1 MFDDLD
7 IFAAVVEHSSLNRAS
22 RQLNLSQP
30 ALSRKISKL
39 EERLGVPLFNRFGKR
54 LELTEVGRLTYT
66 YALEQRQ
73 QRSRF
78 LEALSKFKE
87 GEPVLVTLG
96 ASLTTL
102 QTTLPPMINAY
113 MEKYPAAELKL
124 ITGKTHEIVSAVSEG
139 KCDVG
144 IIASSIQEPGLR
156 CIPLFEDQLRL
167 VVSDHHP
174 LTLIPKLT
182 MDHLSRLPMILFSK
196 GTWYRRLTDDLF
208 QRSGVDP
215 DVRMEIDSFE
225 AIVRLLPTIKAAAL
239 LPKSYLRPELLDGG
253 GLASLHIKELE
264 QTQRMTCLIYRDSGG
279 LTTAARSLVQVTEE
293 VFLTGRGGGIG
304 D

>member
-39 EERLGVPLFNRFGKR
+39 EERLGVALFNRFGKR

-73 QRSRF
+73 QRSKF

-87 GEPVLVTLG
+87 GEPQLVTLG

-102 QTTLPPMINAY
+102 QTTLPPLVNAY

-124 ITGKTHEIVSAVSEG
+124 ITGKTHEIVSSVSEG
-139 KCDVG
+139 RSDLG
-144 IIASSIQEPGLR
+144 IIASAIQEPGLR

-167 VVSDHHP
+167 VVSEHHP
-174 LTLIPKLT
+174 LAHSGKLA
-182 MDHLSRLPMILFSK
+182 MGDLARLPMILFSK
-196 GTWYRRLTDDLF
+196 GTWYRRMTDELF

-239 LPKSYLRPELLDGG
+239 LPKSYLRSELLNGG
-253 GLASLHIKELE
+253 GLVSLHIKELE
-264 QTQRMTCLIYRDSGG
+264 QTQRTTCLIYPVSGG
-279 LTTAARSLVQVTEE
+279 LSTAARCLVQVTEE
-293 VFLTGRGGGIG
+293 VFLPGLE
-304 D
+304 

>member
-39 EERLGVPLFNRFGKR
+39 EERLGVSLFNRFGKR

-66 YALEQRQ
+66 YALEQRL
-73 QRSRF
+73 QRSKF

-87 GEPVLVTLG
+87 GEPQLVTLG

-102 QTTLPPMINAY
+102 QTTLPPLVNAY

-124 ITGKTHEIVSAVSEG
+124 ITGRTHEIVSSVSEG
-139 KCDVG
+139 RSDVG
-144 IIASSIQEPGLR
+144 IVASSIQEPGLR

-167 VVSDHHP
+167 VVSEHHP
-174 LTLIPKLT
+174 LTLSAKLT
-182 MDHLSRLPMILFSK
+182 MDDLNRLPMILFSK
-196 GTWYRRLTDDLF
+196 GTWYRRMTDELF
-208 QRSGVDP
+208 QRCGTDP

-239 LPKSYLRPELLDGG
+239 LPKSYLRPELLNGG
-253 GLASLHIKELE
+253 GLVSLHIKELE
-264 QTQRMTCLIYRDSGG
+264 QTQRTTCLIYPGNGG
-279 LTTAARSLVQVTEE
+279 LSTASRCLVQVTEE
-293 VFLTGRGGGIG
+293 VFLA
-304 D
+304 DQE

>member
-7 IFAAVVEHSSLNRAS
+7 IFAVVVEHSSLNRAS

-39 EERLGVPLFNRFGKR
+39 EERLGVALFNRFGKR

-73 QRSRF
+73 QRSKF

-87 GEPVLVTLG
+87 GEPQFVTLG

-102 QTTLPPMINAY
+102 QTTLPPLVNAY

-124 ITGKTHEIVSAVSEG
+124 VTGKTHEIVSSVSEG

-167 VVSDHHP
+167 VVSEHHP
-174 LTLIPKLT
+174 LTLPAKLT
-182 MDHLSRLPMILFSK
+182 MEHLARLPMILFSK
-196 GTWYRRLTDDLF
+196 GTWYRRTTDELF
-208 QRSGVDP
+208 QRCGVEP

-225 AIVRLLPTIKAAAL
+225 AIVRLLPTTKAAAL
-239 LPKSYLRPELLDGG
+239 LPKSYLRPELLNGG
-253 GLASLHIKELE
+253 GLVSLHIKELE
-264 QTQRMTCLIYRDSGG
+264 QTQRTTCLIYQGSGG
-279 LTTAARSLVQVTEE
+279 LSTAARCLVQVTEE
-293 VFLTGRGGGIG
+293 VFLSGHE
-304 D
+304 

>member
-39 EERLGVPLFNRFGKR
+39 EERLGVTLFNRFGKR

-73 QRSRF
+73 QRSKF

-87 GEPVLVTLG
+87 GEPQLVTLG

-102 QTTLPPMINAY
+102 QTTLPPLVNAY

-124 ITGKTHEIVSAVSEG
+124 VTGRTHEIVSSVSEG
-139 KCDVG
+139 RSDVG
-144 IIASSIQEPGLR
+144 IVASSIQEPGLR

-167 VVSDHHP
+167 VVSEQHP
-174 LTLIPKLT
+174 LTLNAKLT
-182 MDHLSRLPMILFSK
+182 MDDLNRLPMILFSK
-196 GTWYRRLTDDLF
+196 GTWYRRMTDELF
-208 QRSGVDP
+208 QRCGTDP

-239 LPKSYLRPELLDGG
+239 LPKSYLRPELLNGG
-253 GLASLHIKELE
+253 GLVSLHIKELE
-264 QTQRMTCLIYRDSGG
+264 QTQRTTCLIYPSSGG
-279 LTTAARSLVQVTEE
+279 LSTAARCLVQVTEE
-293 VFLTGRGGGIG
+293 VFLAGRE
-304 D
+304 

>member
-1 MFDDLD
+1 MYDDLD

-39 EERLGVPLFNRFGKR
+39 EERLGVALFTRHGKR

-87 GEPVLVTLG
+87 GEPLLVTLG

-102 QTTLPPMINAY
+102 QTTLPPLVNAY
-113 MEKYPAAELKL
+113 MEKFPAAELKL
-124 ITGKTHEIVSAVSEG
+124 ITGKTHEIVSSVSEG
-139 KCDVG
+139 KSDVG
-144 IIASSIQEPGLR
+144 IIASMVQEPGLR

-167 VVSDHHP
+167 VVSGQHP
-174 LTLIPKLT
+174 LALSAKLT
-182 MDHLSRLPMILFSK
+182 MDDLSRLPMLLFSK

-208 QRSGVDP
+208 QRSGIEP
-215 DVRMEIDSFE
+215 DVRLEIDSFE

-239 LPKSYLRPELLDGG
+239 LPKSYLRPELLNGG
-253 GLASLHIKELE
+253 GLVSLYIKELE
-264 QTQRMTCLIYRDSGG
+264 QTQRTTCLIYRDDGALS
-279 LTTAARSLVQVTEE
+279 TAARSLVQVTEE
-293 VFLTGRGGGIG
+293 IYLSRHE
-304 D
+304 

>member
-1 MFDDLD
+1 MYDDLD
-7 IFAAVVEHSSLNRAS
+7 AFAAVVEHSSLNRAS

-39 EERLGVPLFNRFGKR
+39 EERLGVALFNRFGKR

-73 QRSRF
+73 QRSKF

-87 GEPVLVTLG
+87 GEPQLVTLG

-102 QTTLPPMINAY
+102 QTTLPPLVKAY
-113 MEKYPAAELKL
+113 TEKYPAAELKL
-124 ITGKTHEIVSAVSEG
+124 ITGKTHEMVTAVSEG
-139 KCDVG
+139 KCDVA
-144 IIASSIQEPGLR
+144 IIASQVQEPGLR

-167 VVSDHHP
+167 VVSEQHP
-174 LTLIPKLT
+174 LTLTPRLT

-196 GTWYRRLTDDLF
+196 GTWYRRTTDDLF
-208 QRSGVDP
+208 QRCGVDP

-239 LPKSYLRPELLDGG
+239 LPNSYLRPELLNGG
-253 GLASLHIKELE
+253 GWSPCTSRSWSRRSGPLASS
-264 QTQRMTCLIYRDSGG
+264 TRAAADSARQR
-279 LTTAARSLVQVTEE
+279 AAWCR
-293 VFLTGRGGGIG
+293 
-304 D
+304 

>member
-39 EERLGVPLFNRFGKR
+39 EERLGVPLFNRHGKR

-73 QRSRF
+73 QRSKF

-87 GEPVLVTLG
+87 GEPQFVTLG

-102 QTTLPPMINAY
+102 QTTLPPLVNAY
-113 MEKYPAAELKL
+113 MEKYPTAELKL
-124 ITGKTHEIVSAVSEG
+124 ITGRTHEIVSSVSEG
-139 KCDVG
+139 RSDVG
-144 IIASSIQEPGLR
+144 IIASSIKEPGLR

-167 VVSDHHP
+167 VVSEHHP
-174 LTLIPKLT
+174 LTLSPKLT
-182 MDHLSRLPMILFSK
+182 MEHLSRLPMILFSK

-208 QRSGVDP
+208 QRCGIDP

-239 LPKSYLRPELLDGG
+239 LPKSYLRPELLNGG
-253 GLASLHIKELE
+253 GLVSLHIKELE
-264 QTQRMTCLIYRDSGG
+264 QTQRTTCLIYRDSGV
-279 LTTAARSLVQVTEE
+279 LSTAARSLVQTTED
-293 VFLTGRGGGIG
+293 VYLLGREG
-304 D
+304 DQ

>member
-1 MFDDLD
+1 MYDDLE

-39 EERLGVPLFNRFGKR
+39 EDRLGVALFNRYGKR

-73 QRSRF
+73 QRSKF

-87 GEPVLVTLG
+87 GEPKLVTLG
-96 ASLTTL
+96 ASLTSL
-102 QTTLPPMINAY
+102 QTTLPPLVNAY
-113 MEKYPAAELKL
+113 MEKYPTAELKL
-124 ITGKTHEIVSAVSEG
+124 ITGKTHEIVSSVSEG

-144 IIASSIQEPGLR
+144 LIASSIHEPGLR

-167 VVSDHHP
+167 VVSEHHP
-174 LTLIPKLT
+174 LNLIPKLT
-182 MDHLSRLPMILFSK
+182 MEHLSRQPMILFSK
-196 GTWYRRLTDDLF
+196 GTWYRRQTDDLF
-208 QRSGVDP
+208 QRCAIDP

-225 AIVRLLPTIKAAAL
+225 AIVRLLPTIKAATL
-239 LPKSYLRPELLDGG
+239 LPKSYLRPELLKGS
-253 GLASLHIKELE
+253 GLVSRHIKELE
-264 QTQRMTCLIYRDSGG
+264 QTQRTTCLIYRDSGA
-279 LTTAARSLVQVTEE
+279 LSTAARSLVQVTEE
-293 VFLTGRGGGIG
+293 MFLSGRE
-304 D
+304 

>member
-39 EERLGVPLFNRFGKR
+39 EERLGVPLFSRYGKR
-54 LELTEVGRLTYT
+54 LELTEVGRLAYT

-73 QRSRF
+73 QRSKF
-78 LEALSKFKE
+78 MEALSKFKE
-87 GEPVLVTLG
+87 GEPQLVTLG

-102 QTTLPPMINAY
+102 QTTLPPLVNTY

-124 ITGKTHEIVSAVSEG
+124 ITGKTHEIVSSVSEG

-167 VVSDHHP
+167 VVSSQHP
-174 LTLIPKLT
+174 LTLLPKLS

-208 QRSGVDP
+208 QRCGIDP

-225 AIVRLLPTIKAAAL
+225 AIVRLLPTAKTAAL
-239 LPKSYLRPELLDGG
+239 LPKSYLRPELLNGS
-253 GLASLHIKELE
+253 GLVSLHIKELE
-264 QTQRMTCLIYRDSGG
+264 QTQRTTCLIYRDGGG
-279 LTTAARSLVQVTEE
+279 LSGAARSLVQVTKE
-293 VFLTGRGGGIG
+293 VFLPKLA

>member
-39 EERLGVPLFNRFGKR
+39 EERLGVSLFNRFGKR

-73 QRSRF
+73 QRSKF
-78 LEALSKFKE
+78 LEALSKFRE
-87 GEPVLVTLG
+87 GEPQLVTLG

-102 QTTLPPMINAY
+102 QTTLPPLVNAY
-113 MEKYPAAELKL
+113 MNKYPAAELKL
-124 ITGKTHEIVSAVSEG
+124 ITGKTHEIVSAVNEG

-167 VVSDHHP
+167 VVSEQHP
-174 LTLIPKLT
+174 LTLTAKLT
-182 MDHLSRLPMILFSK
+182 MEHLSRLPMILFSK
-196 GTWYRRLTDDLF
+196 GTWYRRMTDELF
-208 QRSGVDP
+208 QRCGVDP

-239 LPKSYLRPELLDGG
+239 LPKSYLRPELLNGG
-253 GLASLHIKELE
+253 GLVSLHIKELE
-264 QTQRMTCLIYRDSGG
+264 QTQRTTCLIYQGSGG
-279 LTTAARSLVQVTEE
+279 LSTAARCLVQVTEE
-293 VFLTGRGGGIG
+293 VFLDGRE
-304 D
+304 

>member
-7 IFAAVVEHSSLNRAS
+7 IFASVVEHSSLNRAS

-39 EERLGVPLFNRFGKR
+39 EERLGVPLFTRYGKR

-73 QRSRF
+73 QRSKF

-87 GEPVLVTLG
+87 GEPLLVTLG

-102 QTTLPPMINAY
+102 QTTLPPLVNAY

-124 ITGKTHEIVSAVSEG
+124 NTGRTHEIVTSVSEG
-139 KCDVG
+139 KSDVG

-167 VVSDHHP
+167 VVSEHHP
-174 LTLIPKLT
+174 LTLFPKLT

-208 QRSGVDP
+208 QRCGIDP

-239 LPKSYLRPELLDGG
+239 LPKSYLRPELLNGG
-253 GLASLHIKELE
+253 GLVSLHIKELE
-264 QTQRMTCLIYRDSGG
+264 QTQRTTCIIYRDSGG
-279 LTTAARSLVQVTEE
+279 LSTAARSLVQVTED
-293 VFLTGRGGGIG
+293 VFLSRLENT
-304 D
+304 

>member
-39 EERLGVPLFNRFGKR
+39 EERLGVTLFNRFGKR

-66 YALEQRQ
+66 YALEQRL
-73 QRSRF
+73 QRSKF

-87 GEPVLVTLG
+87 GEPQLVTLG

-102 QTTLPPMINAY
+102 QTTLPPLVNAY

-124 ITGKTHEIVSAVSEG
+124 ITGRTHEIVSSVSEG
-139 KCDVG
+139 RSDVG
-144 IIASSIQEPGLR
+144 IVASSIQEPGLR

-167 VVSDHHP
+167 VVSEHHP
-174 LTLIPKLT
+174 LTLSAKLT
-182 MDHLSRLPMILFSK
+182 MDDLSRLPMILFSK
-196 GTWYRRLTDDLF
+196 GTWYRRMTDELF
-208 QRSGVDP
+208 QRCGVDP

-239 LPKSYLRPELLDGG
+239 LPKSYLRPELLNGG
-253 GLASLHIKELE
+253 GLVSS
-264 QTQRMTCLIYRDSGG
+264 TS
-279 LTTAARSLVQVTEE
+279 RSLSRPSAPPASFIRATA
-293 VFLTGRGGGIG
+293 

>member
-39 EERLGVPLFNRFGKR
+39 EERLGVSLFNRFGKR

-78 LEALSKFKE
+78 LEALTKFKE
-87 GEPVLVTLG
+87 GEPQLVTLG

-102 QTTLPPMINAY
+102 QTTLPPLVNAY
-113 MEKYPAAELKL
+113 MDKYPAAELKL
-124 ITGKTHEIVSAVSEG
+124 ITGKTHEIVSAVNEG

-144 IIASSIQEPGLR
+144 IIASAIREPGLR

-167 VVSDHHP
+167 VVTEQHP
-174 LTLIPKLT
+174 LTLTGKLT
-182 MDHLSRLPMILFSK
+182 MDQLSRLPMILFSK
-196 GTWYRRLTDDLF
+196 GTWYRRMTDELF
-208 QRSGVDP
+208 QRCGVDP

-239 LPKSYLRPELLDGG
+239 LPKSYLRPELLNGG
-253 GLASLHIKELE
+253 GLVSLHIKELE
-264 QTQRMTCLIYRDSGG
+264 QTQRTTCLIYQGSGG
-279 LTTAARSLVQVTEE
+279 LSTAARCLVQVTEE
-293 VFLTGRGGGIG
+293 VFLPGPPE
-304 D
+304 

>member
-1 MFDDLD
+1 MFDDLE

-22 RQLNLSQP
+22 RLLNLSQP

-39 EERLGVPLFNRFGKR
+39 EERLGVPLFTRFGKR

-73 QRSRF
+73 QRAKF

-87 GEPVLVTLG
+87 GEPQLVTLG

-102 QTTLPPMINAY
+102 QTTLPPLVNAY

-124 ITGKTHEIVSAVSEG
+124 ITGKTHEIVSSVSEG
-139 KCDVG
+139 KSDVG
-144 IIASSIQEPGLR
+144 IIASAVQEPGLR
-156 CIPLFEDQLRL
+156 CLPLFEDQLRL
-167 VVSDHHP
+167 VVAEQHP
-174 LTLIPKLT
+174 LTLAPKLT
-182 MDHLSRLPMILFSK
+182 MSQLSHQPMILFSK
-196 GTWYRRLTDDLF
+196 GTWYRRMTDELF
-208 QRSGVDP
+208 QRSGIDP

-239 LPKSYLRPELLDGG
+239 LPKSYLRPELLSAS
-253 GLASLHIKELE
+253 GLVSLHIKELD
-264 QTQRMTCLIYRDSGG
+264 QTQRTTCLIYPVSGG
-279 LTTAARSLVQVTEE
+279 LSTAARSLVQVTEE
-293 VFLTGRGGGIG
+293 VFLHGHE
-304 D
+304 

>member
-7 IFAAVVEHSSLNRAS
+7 IFAVVVEHSSLNRAS

-39 EERLGVPLFNRFGKR
+39 EERLGVALFNRFGKR

-73 QRSRF
+73 QRSKF

-87 GEPVLVTLG
+87 GEPQFVTLG

-102 QTTLPPMINAY
+102 QTTLPPLVNAY

-124 ITGKTHEIVSAVSEG
+124 VTGKTHEIVSSVSEG

-167 VVSDHHP
+167 VVSEHHP
-174 LTLIPKLT
+174 LTLPAKLT
-182 MDHLSRLPMILFSK
+182 MEHLARLPMILFSK
-196 GTWYRRLTDDLF
+196 GTWYRRTTDELF
-208 QRSGVDP
+208 QRCGVEP

-225 AIVRLLPTIKAAAL
+225 AIVRLLPTTKAAAL
-239 LPKSYLRPELLDGG
+239 LPKSYLRPELLNGG
-253 GLASLHIKELE
+253 GLVSLHIKELE
-264 QTQRMTCLIYRDSGG
+264 QTQRTTCLIYQGNGG
-279 LTTAARSLVQVTEE
+279 LSTAARCLVQVTEE
-293 VFLTGRGGGIG
+293 VFLSGHE
-304 D
+304 

>member
-39 EERLGVPLFNRFGKR
+39 EERLGVSLFNRFGKR

-73 QRSRF
+73 QRSKF

-87 GEPVLVTLG
+87 GEPQLVTLG

-102 QTTLPPMINAY
+102 QTTLPPLVNAY
-113 MEKYPAAELKL
+113 MNKYPAAELKL
-124 ITGKTHEIVSAVSEG
+124 ITGKTHEIVSAVNEG

-167 VVSDHHP
+167 VASEHHP
-174 LTLIPKLT
+174 LTLTAKLT
-182 MDHLSRLPMILFSK
+182 MEHLSRLPMILFSK
-196 GTWYRRLTDDLF
+196 GTWYRRMTDELF
-208 QRSGVDP
+208 QRCGVDP

-239 LPKSYLRPELLDGG
+239 LPKSYLRPELLNGG
-253 GLASLHIKELE
+253 GLVSLHIKELE
-264 QTQRMTCLIYRDSGG
+264 QTQRTTCLIYQGSGG
-279 LTTAARSLVQVTEE
+279 LSTAARCLVQVTEE
-293 VFLTGRGGGIG
+293 VFLDGRE
-304 D
+304 

>member
-39 EERLGVPLFNRFGKR
+39 EERLGVSLFNRFGKR

-73 QRSRF
+73 QRSKF

-87 GEPVLVTLG
+87 GEPQLVTLG

-102 QTTLPPMINAY
+102 QTTLPPLVNAY
-113 MEKYPAAELKL
+113 MNKYPAAELKL
-124 ITGKTHEIVSAVSEG
+124 ITGKTHEIVSAVNEG

-167 VVSDHHP
+167 VVSEHHP
-174 LTLIPKLT
+174 LTLTAKLS
-182 MDHLSRLPMILFSK
+182 MEHLSRLPMILFSK
-196 GTWYRRLTDDLF
+196 GTWYRRMTDELF
-208 QRSGVDP
+208 QRCGVDP

-239 LPKSYLRPELLDGG
+239 LPKSYLRPELLNGG
-253 GLASLHIKELE
+253 GLVSLHIKELE
-264 QTQRMTCLIYRDSGG
+264 QTQRTTCLIYQGSGG
-279 LTTAARSLVQVTEE
+279 LSTAARCLVQVTEE
-293 VFLTGRGGGIG
+293 VFLSGRE
-304 D
+304 

>member
-39 EERLGVPLFNRFGKR
+39 EERLGVALFNRFGKR

-73 QRSRF
+73 QRSKF

-87 GEPVLVTLG
+87 GEPQLVTLG

-102 QTTLPPMINAY
+102 QTTLPPLVNAY

-124 ITGKTHEIVSAVSEG
+124 ITGKTHEIVSSVSEG
-139 KCDVG
+139 KSDVG

-167 VVSDHHP
+167 VVSEHHP
-174 LTLIPKLT
+174 LNRSAKLS
-182 MDHLSRLPMILFSK
+182 MEHLSRLPMILFSK
-196 GTWYRRLTDDLF
+196 GTWYRRMTDDLF
-208 QRSGVDP
+208 QRCGVDP

-239 LPKSYLRPELLDGG
+239 LPKSYLRPELLNGG
-253 GLASLHIKELE
+253 GLVSLHIKELE
-264 QTQRMTCLIYRDSGG
+264 QTQRTTCLIYHSSGG
-279 LTTAARSLVQVTEE
+279 LSTAARCLVQVTEE
-293 VFLTGRGGGIG
+293 VFLKGRE
-304 D
+304 

>member
-39 EERLGVPLFNRFGKR
+39 EERLGVSLFNRFGKR

-66 YALEQRQ
+66 YALEQRL
-73 QRSRF
+73 QRSKF

-87 GEPVLVTLG
+87 GEPQLVTLG

-102 QTTLPPMINAY
+102 QTTLPPLVNAY

-124 ITGKTHEIVSAVSEG
+124 ITGRTHEIVSSVSEG
-139 KCDVG
+139 RSDVG
-144 IIASSIQEPGLR
+144 IVASSIQEPGLR

-167 VVSDHHP
+167 VVSEHHP
-174 LTLIPKLT
+174 LTLSAKLT
-182 MDHLSRLPMILFSK
+182 MDDLSRLPMILFSK
-196 GTWYRRLTDDLF
+196 GTWYRRMTDELF
-208 QRSGVDP
+208 QRCGTDP

-239 LPKSYLRPELLDGG
+239 LPKSYLRPELLNGG
-253 GLASLHIKELE
+253 GLVSLHIKELE
-264 QTQRMTCLIYRDSGG
+264 QTQRTTCLIYPGNGG
-279 LTTAARSLVQVTEE
+279 LSTASRCLVQVTEE
-293 VFLTGRGGGIG
+293 VFLT
-304 D
+304 DQE

>member
-39 EERLGVPLFNRFGKR
+39 EERLGVPLFTRFGKR

-78 LEALSKFKE
+78 LEALSKFKV
-87 GEPVLVTLG
+87 GEPQLVTLG

-102 QTTLPPMINAY
+102 QTTLPPLVNAY
-113 MEKYPAAELKL
+113 MEKYPVAELKL
-124 ITGKTHEIVSAVSEG
+124 ITGRTHEIVSSVNEG
-139 KCDVG
+139 KSDVG

-167 VVSDHHP
+167 VVSEQHP
-174 LTLIPKLT
+174 LTSVPRLT
-182 MDHLSRLPMILFSK
+182 MEHLSRLPMILFSK

-208 QRSGVDP
+208 HRCGTDP

-239 LPKSYLRPELLDGG
+239 LPKSYLRPELLNGG
-253 GLASLHIKELE
+253 GLVSLHIKELE
-264 QTQRMTCLIYRDSGG
+264 QTQRTTCLIYRDSGG
-279 LTTAARSLVQVTEE
+279 LSTAARSLVQTTEE
-293 VFLTGRGGGIG
+293 VFLPRQ
-304 D
+304 

>member
-39 EERLGVPLFNRFGKR
+39 EERLGVSLFNRFGKR

-73 QRSRF
+73 QRSKF
-78 LEALSKFKE
+78 LEALSKFRE
-87 GEPVLVTLG
+87 GEPQLVTLG

-102 QTTLPPMINAY
+102 QTTLPPLVNAY
-113 MEKYPAAELKL
+113 MNKYPAAELKL
-124 ITGKTHEIVSAVSEG
+124 ITGKTHEIVSAVNEG

-167 VVSDHHP
+167 VVSEHHP
-174 LTLIPKLT
+174 LTLTAKLT
-182 MDHLSRLPMILFSK
+182 MEHLSRLPMILFSK
-196 GTWYRRLTDDLF
+196 GTWYRRMTDELF
-208 QRSGVDP
+208 QRCGVDP

-239 LPKSYLRPELLDGG
+239 LPKSYLRPELLNGG
-253 GLASLHIKELE
+253 GLVSLHIKELE
-264 QTQRMTCLIYRDSGG
+264 QTQRTTCLIYQGSGG
-279 LTTAARSLVQVTEE
+279 LSTAARCLVQVTEE
-293 VFLTGRGGGIG
+293 VFLDGRE
-304 D
+304 

>member
-39 EERLGVPLFNRFGKR
+39 EERLGVSLFNRFGKR

-73 QRSRF
+73 QRSKF
-78 LEALSKFKE
+78 LEALSKFRE
-87 GEPVLVTLG
+87 GEPQLVTLG

-102 QTTLPPMINAY
+102 QTTLPPLVNAY
-113 MEKYPAAELKL
+113 MNKYPAAELKL
-124 ITGKTHEIVSAVSEG
+124 ITGKTHEIVSAVNEG

-167 VVSDHHP
+167 VVSEHHP
-174 LTLIPKLT
+174 LTLTAKLT
-182 MDHLSRLPMILFSK
+182 MEHLARLPMILFSK
-196 GTWYRRLTDDLF
+196 GTWYRRMTDELF
-208 QRSGVDP
+208 QRCGVDP

-239 LPKSYLRPELLDGG
+239 LPKSYLRPELLNGG
-253 GLASLHIKELE
+253 GLVSLHIKELE
-264 QTQRMTCLIYRDSGG
+264 QTQRTTCLIYQGSGG
-279 LTTAARSLVQVTEE
+279 LSTAARCLVQVTEE
-293 VFLTGRGGGIG
+293 VFLDGRE
-304 D
+304 

>member
-7 IFAAVVEHSSLNRAS
+7 IFASVVEHSSLNRAS

-39 EERLGVPLFNRFGKR
+39 EERLGVPLFTRYGKR

-73 QRSRF
+73 QRSKF

-87 GEPVLVTLG
+87 GEPLLVTLG

-102 QTTLPPMINAY
+102 QTTLPPLVNAY
-113 MEKYPAAELKL
+113 MEKFPAAELKL
-124 ITGKTHEIVSAVSEG
+124 ITGRTHEIVTSVSEG
-139 KCDVG
+139 KSDVG

-167 VVSDHHP
+167 VVSEHHP
-174 LTLIPKLT
+174 LTLFPKLT

-208 QRSGVDP
+208 QRCGIDP

-239 LPKSYLRPELLDGG
+239 LPKSYLRPELLNGG
-253 GLASLHIKELE
+253 GLVSLHIKELE
-264 QTQRMTCLIYRDSGG
+264 QTQRTTCIIYRDSGG
-279 LTTAARSLVQVTEE
+279 LSTAARSLVQVTED
-293 VFLTGRGGGIG
+293 VFLSRLENA
-304 D
+304 

>member
-39 EERLGVPLFNRFGKR
+39 EERLGVSLFNRFGKR

-73 QRSRF
+73 QRSKF

-87 GEPVLVTLG
+87 GEPQLVTLG

-102 QTTLPPMINAY
+102 QTTLPPLVNAY
-113 MEKYPAAELKL
+113 MNKYPAAELKL
-124 ITGKTHEIVSAVSEG
+124 ITGKTHEIVSAVNEG

-167 VVSDHHP
+167 VVSEHHP
-174 LTLIPKLT
+174 LTLTAKLT
-182 MDHLSRLPMILFSK
+182 MEHLSRLPMILFSK
-196 GTWYRRLTDDLF
+196 GTWYRRMTDELF
-208 QRSGVDP
+208 QRCGVDP

-239 LPKSYLRPELLDGG
+239 LPKSYLRPELLNGG
-253 GLASLHIKELE
+253 GLVSLHIKELE
-264 QTQRMTCLIYRDSGG
+264 QTQRTTCLIYQGSGG
-279 LTTAARSLVQVTEE
+279 LSTAARCLVQVTEE
-293 VFLTGRGGGIG
+293 VFLDGRE
-304 D
+304 